1 MKAIN
6 IKTNVN
12 GVTKKIKYAVDV
24 SADPYDVY
32 DYEAYTKHKKFL
44 KLGTT
49 KKDESKQFVF
59 IPQGEEEE
67 KLEEVEPEEE
77 ESEEV
82 EPETKAEELEE
93 VEPEEEKSNVKSNQ
107 LESFHL
113 ERALENSK
121 TNI

>member
-1 MKAIN
+1 MKPN
-6 IKTNVN
+6 
-12 GVTKKIKYAVDV
+12 
-24 SADPYDVY
+24 

-77 ESEEV
+77 ELEEV
-82 EPETKAEELEE
+82 EPEAEELEE

-107 LESFHL
+107 LE
-113 ERALENSK
+113 
-121 TNI
+121 